1 MREFLWSEDMADACV
16 YLMEKVDFE
25 DIISNEG
32 KTSVYPDPKGSGSVG
47 SKSLNTQYSILNTE
61 IRNTHINIGT
71 GKEISIK
78 ELAAVIKKTVGFQG
92 ELVFNS
98 SKPDGTMRKLTDS
111 SKLAALGWKYT
122 VELEEG
128 IKRMYDWYLS

>member
-1 MREFLWSEDMADACV
+1 MADACV
-16 YLMEKVDFE
+16 YLMENVDFE
-25 DIISNEG
+25 DIIYKDMVN
-32 KTSVYPDPKGSGSVG
+32 TSVYPDPKGSGSVETKNL
-47 SKSLNTQYSILNTE
+47 KSQISNLKSE

-111 SKLAALGWKYT
+111 SKLAALGWMYT
-122 VELEEG
+122 VELDEG
-128 IKRMYDWYLS
+128 IKRMYDWYLDK